1 MLLLDINRY
10 TTERYRP
17 EPGFKPR
24 ASRLTYERSTTEL
37 SRSIQFCYLNLGFF
51 LITLVSY
58 RVCGLRSA
66 TLEPYRVC
74 RGAGVRG
81 CGGWG
86 VRRCGGAGVRG
97 CGGAG
102 VRRCGGAGVRGCGG
116 CGGAGVRA
124 YNMWHCQFIL
134 NLGDSDSDRDQPTMP
149 SSKKK

>member
-1 MLLLDINRY
+1 MLLLDLNRY

-74 RGAGVRG
+74 RDAGCGGAGVRG
-81 CGGWG
+81 CGGG
-86 VRRCGGAGVRG
+86 ECGGAGVRG

-102 VRRCGGAGVRGCGG
+102 VRGWGGGGGVRGAG
-116 CGGAGVRA
+116 CGRTTCGIV
-124 YNMWHCQFIL
+124 NSF
-134 NLGDSDSDRDQPTMP
+134 
-149 SSKKK
+149 